1 MLSIFIYIMYKKT
14 NSSTKDNKNIQN
26 FIFRE
31 YKNKDDKFIA
41 TNNFYFYGEFDERIG
56 FFSLDNDL
64 IHTKIIPY
72 NENLY
77 ILKSIKDNNNSL
89 IDKYIDLILI
99 SNISFLLE
107 DININ
112 KTEIIKRFIEKDELI
127 DEKLFEDLY
136 FNENFSKKINIE
148 LPKKYND
155 KKVILEN
162 IEINKKYLFRINF
175 IELNY
180 KFNEENK
187 FNNLEQCVF

>member
-1 MLSIFIYIMYKKT
+1 MYKKT
-14 NSSTKDNKNIQN
+14 NSSTKDNKNIEN

-41 TNNFYFYGEFDERIG
+41 TNNFYFSGEFDDGRIG

-64 IHTKIIPY
+64 IHNKIIPY

-77 ILKSIKDNNNSL
+77 ILKSIKNNNNSL

-112 KTEIIKRFIEKDELI
+112 KTEIIKKFIERDELI

-187 FNNLEQCVF
+187 FNNLKQCVF